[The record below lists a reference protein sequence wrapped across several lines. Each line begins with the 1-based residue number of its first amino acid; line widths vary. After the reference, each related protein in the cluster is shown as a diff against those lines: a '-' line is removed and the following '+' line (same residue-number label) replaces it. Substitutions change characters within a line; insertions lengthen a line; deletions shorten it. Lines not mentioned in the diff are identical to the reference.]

1 MRKTLASTLLLVSFY
16 TQLTFAQDSLVT
28 SLAKSNTTQ
37 FTKDGNKFTG
47 TGWDK
52 ILTRAKLSNNVL
64 IGEDHFTNE
73 TPFFVSALASQIK
86 FDNFFCEIDPF
97 TARILQDKIKNLPA
111 PDMEK
116 YVAEYGNTF
125 SFYAFAPEF
134 DLLKQLTKANTA
146 INGTDQILLVG
157 DGLICNEL
165 QKTTK
170 SKRAREI
177 YESIKNN
184 SKTYFANFLKDQSKP
199 FYLLTPEFEKTLDEL
214 SALKL
219 SEHEVKI
226 IQAMRLSAKI
236 YKSQSH
242 HLRVQLMKNQL
253 MQVYTQWQDKK
264 NLYKYGAN
272 HVAKDEG
279 LMDTYDI
286 GNLVSNIEDSK
297 FSSSYHII
305 VLGVSGTQASPFK
318 GFPSEKVDANS
329 GVLKSLAPLLK
340 AVEGNNWHYIDLKPL
355 RSAIESGKLLVKND
369 KLLRIIKGYDA
380 FVVIPEVTAS
390 AFADGK

>member
-1 MRKTLASTLLLVSFY
+1 MKKTLALTILLFSFY
-16 TQLTFAQDSLVT
+16 AKITFAQDSLITNLV
-28 SLAKSNTTQ
+28 KSNITL

-47 TGWDK
+47 AGWDK
-52 ILTRAKLSNNVL
+52 ILTQAKSSNNVM
-64 IGEDHFTNE
+64 IGEDHFNNE

-97 TARILQDKIKNLPA
+97 TAHILQDKIKNLSA
-111 PDMEK
+111 AEMEK
-116 YVAEYGNTF
+116 YVSEYGNTF

-134 DLLKQLTKANTA
+134 DLLKQFTKDHTV

-157 DGLICNEL
+157 DALICNEL

-170 SKRAREI
+170 STRAKEI
-177 YESIKNN
+177 YEVIKNN

-199 FYLLTPEFEKTLDEL
+199 FYLLTPEFEKNLDEL

-219 SEHEVKI
+219 SEQEVKI
-226 IQAMRLSAKI
+226 IQALKLSAKI

-242 HLRVQLMKNQL
+242 HQRVQLMKNQL
-253 MQVYTQWQDKK
+253 MQVYTQWQNKK

-272 HVAKDEG
+272 HVARNEG

-286 GNLVSNIEDSK
+286 GNLVSSIEDSK
-297 FSSSYHII
+297 FGSSYHVI

-340 AVEGNNWHYIDLKPL
+340 AAEGNSWHYIDLKPL
-355 RSAIESGKLLVKND
+355 HTAVDDGKLSVKDD
-369 KLLRIIKGYDA
+369 KLLRIIKGYDG

-390 AFADGK
+390 AFIDGK

>member
-1 MRKTLASTLLLVSFY
+1 MKRTLTLTLAIISFY
-16 TQLTFAQDSLVT
+16 TQLTFAQDSLIT
-28 SLAKSNTTQ
+28 SLAKNNAMP

-47 TGWDK
+47 AGWDK
-52 ILTRAKLSNNVL
+52 ILTRAKGSSNVL
-64 IGEDHFTNE
+64 VGEDHFNNE
-73 TPFFVSALASQIK
+73 TPFFVSALASEIK

-97 TARILQDKIKNLPA
+97 TARILQDKIKNLSPA
-111 PDMEK
+111 ELQK
-116 YVAEYGNTF
+116 YVADYGDTF
-125 SFYAFAPEF
+125 SFYSFAPEF
-134 DLLKQLTKANTA
+134 DLLKQFTKANTT

-170 SKRAREI
+170 SKRAKEI
-177 YESIKNN
+177 YELIKNN

-199 FYLLTPEFEKTLDEL
+199 FYLLTPEFDKNLDEL
-214 SALKL
+214 SALNL

-226 IQAMRLSAKI
+226 IQALRLSAKI

-253 MQVYTQWQDKK
+253 MQVYTQWEDKK

-286 GNLVSNIEDSK
+286 GNLVSNIADSK

-329 GVLKSLAPLLK
+329 GNLKSLAPLLK
-340 AVEGNNWHYIDLKPL
+340 AVDGNGWHCIDLQPL
-355 RSAIESGKLLVKND
+355 RSALEDGKLVIKDN
-369 KLLRIIKGYDA
+369 KLLRIVKGYDA
-380 FVVIPEVTAS
+380 FVVIPKVTAS
-390 AFADGK
+390 AFTDGK

>member
-1 MRKTLASTLLLVSFY
+1 MLKQFTNT
-16 TQLTFAQDSLVT
+16 
-28 SLAKSNTTQ
+28 NTT
-37 FTKDGNKFTG
+37 
-47 TGWDK
+47 
-52 ILTRAKLSNNVL
+52 
-64 IGEDHFTNE
+64 
-73 TPFFVSALASQIK
+73 
-86 FDNFFCEIDPF
+86 
-97 TARILQDKIKNLPA
+97 
-111 PDMEK
+111 
-116 YVAEYGNTF
+116 
-125 SFYAFAPEF
+125 
-134 DLLKQLTKANTA
+134 

-157 DGLICNEL
+157 DALICNEL

-170 SKRAREI
+170 NSRAKEI
-177 YESIKNN
+177 YELIKNN

-199 FYLLTPEFEKTLDEL
+199 FYLLTPEFEKHLDEL
-214 SALKL
+214 STLKL

-253 MQVYTQWQDKK
+253 MRVYTQWKDKK

-286 GNLVSNIEDSK
+286 GNLVSSIEDSK

-305 VLGVSGTQASPFK
+305 ILGASGTQASPFK
-318 GFPSEKVDANS
+318 GFPNEKVDVNS
-329 GVLKSLAPLLK
+329 EVLKPLAPLFK
-340 AVEGNNWHYIDLKPL
+340 AAEGNAWHCIDLKPL
-355 RSAIESGKLLVKND
+355 RTAIDDGKLVVKND
-369 KLLRIIKGYDA
+369 KLLRIIKGYDT

-390 AFADGK
+390 TFTDGK

>member
-1 MRKTLASTLLLVSFY
+1 MRKTLALTIAIISFY
-16 TQLTFAQDSLVT
+16 TQLTYAQDSLVT
-28 SLAKSNTTQ
+28 SLAKSNTTL

-47 TGWDK
+47 AGWDK

-97 TARILQDKIKNLPA
+97 TARILQDKIKNLSA

-116 YVAEYGNTF
+116 YVAEFGNTF
-125 SFYAFAPEF
+125 SFYAFAREF
-134 DLLKQLTKANTA
+134 DLLKQLTKAGTT

-157 DGLICNEL
+157 DALICNEL

-170 SKRAREI
+170 SKRATEI
-177 YESIKNN
+177 YEIIKNN
-184 SKTYFANFLKDQSKP
+184 SKAYFANFLKDQSKP
-199 FYLLTPEFEKTLDEL
+199 FYLLTPEFEKNLDEL

-219 SEHEVKI
+219 SEREVKI

-253 MQVYTQWQDKK
+253 MQVYTQWQGKK

-272 HVAKDEG
+272 HVAKNEG

-286 GNLVSNIEDSK
+286 GNLVSSIEDSK
-297 FSSSYHII
+297 FSSSYHVII
-305 VLGVSGTQASPFK
+305 LGASGTQASPFK
-318 GFPSEKVDANS
+318 GFPNEKIDVNSET
-329 GVLKSLAPLLK
+329 LKPLAPLFK
-340 AVEGNNWHYIDLKPL
+340 AAEGNAWHYIDLKPL
-355 RSAIESGKLLVKND
+355 RTAIDDGKLLIKND

-390 AFADGK
+390 AFTDGK

>member
-1 MRKTLASTLLLVSFY
+1 MRKTLALTILLVSFY
-16 TQLTFAQDSLVT
+16 TQLTFAQDSLIT
-28 SLAKSNTTQ
+28 SLAKSNLSI

-47 TGWDK
+47 AGWDN
-52 ILTRAKLSNNVL
+52 ILTRAKSSDNVL

-73 TPFFVSALASQIK
+73 TPFFVSALASQIR

-97 TARILQDKIKNLPA
+97 TARILQDKIKTLSA
-111 PDMEK
+111 PEMEK
-116 YVAEYGNTF
+116 YVADYGNTF

-134 DLLKQLTKANTA
+134 DLLKQFTRSNTT

-157 DGLICNEL
+157 DALICNEL
-165 QKTTK
+165 QKTTQ
-170 SKRAREI
+170 SNRAKEI
-177 YESIKNN
+177 YELIKNN

-199 FYLLTPEFEKTLDEL
+199 FYLLTPEFEKNLDEL

-226 IQAMRLSAKI
+226 INALRLSAKI

-286 GNLVSNIEDSK
+286 GNLVSSIADSK

-329 GVLKSLAPLLK
+329 GVLKSLSPLLK
-340 AVEGNNWHYIDLKPL
+340 AVDGNGWHCIDLKPL
-355 RSAIESGKLLVKND
+355 RAALEDGKLVIKDN
-369 KLLRIIKGYDA
+369 KLLHIIKGYDA

-390 AFADGK
+390 AFTEGK

>member
-1 MRKTLASTLLLVSFY
+1 MKKTLALTILLVSFY
-16 TQLTFAQDSLVT
+16 TQLTRAQDSLVT
-28 SLAKSNTTQ
+28 SLAKNNTSV
-37 FTKDGNKFTG
+37 FTKDGDKFTG
-47 TGWDK
+47 AGWDK
-52 ILTRAKLSNNVL
+52 ILTRAKSSDNVL

-73 TPFFVSALASQIK
+73 TPFFVSALASEIK

-97 TARILQDKIKNLPA
+97 TARILQDKIKNLPPA
-111 PDMEK
+111 ELQK
-116 YVAEYGNTF
+116 YVADYGNTF

-134 DLLKQLTKANTA
+134 ELLKQFTKSNTTV
-146 INGTDQILLVG
+146 NGTDQILLVG
-157 DGLICNEL
+157 DALICNEL
-165 QKTTK
+165 QKTTQ
-170 SKRAREI
+170 SSRAKEI
-177 YESIKNN
+177 YELIKNN
-184 SKTYFANFLKDQSKP
+184 SKTCFANFLKDQSKP
-199 FYLLTPEFEKTLDEL
+199 FYLLTPEFEKNLDEL

-226 IQAMRLSAKI
+226 IQALRLSAKI

-253 MQVYTQWQDKK
+253 MQVYAQWQDKK

-286 GNLVSNIEDSK
+286 GNLVSNIADSK

-318 GFPSEKVDANS
+318 GFPGEKVDANS
-329 GVLKSLAPLLK
+329 GVLKSLSPLLK
-340 AVEGNNWHYIDLKPL
+340 AGNGNNWQYIDLKPL
-355 RSAIESGKLLVKND
+355 RAAVEDGKLVIKDN
-369 KLLRIIKGYDA
+369 KLLRIINGYDA

>member
-1 MRKTLASTLLLVSFY
+1 MKKALTILLVSFY
-16 TQLTFAQDSLVT
+16 TQIAFAQDSLLT
-28 SLAKSNTTQ
+28 SLAKSNITL

-47 TGWDK
+47 AGWDK

-73 TPFFVSALASQIK
+73 TPFFVSALASEIK

-97 TARILQDKIKNLPA
+97 TARILQDKIKTLSSPE
-111 PDMEK
+111 MGK
-116 YVAEYGNTF
+116 YVSDYGNTF

-134 DLLKQLTKANTA
+134 ELLKQFTKANTT

-157 DGLICNEL
+157 DALICNEL

-170 SKRAREI
+170 SNRAKEI
-177 YESIKNN
+177 YEIIKNN

-199 FYLLTPEFEKTLDEL
+199 FYLLTPEFEKNLDEL

-226 IQAMRLSAKI
+226 IQALRLSAKI

-253 MQVYTQWQDKK
+253 MQVYAQWQDKK

-279 LMDTYDI
+279 LMNTYDI
-286 GNLVSNIEDSK
+286 GNLVSNIADSK

-318 GFPSEKVDANS
+318 GFPNEKVDANS
-329 GVLKSLAPLLK
+329 GMLKSLSPLLK
-340 AVEGNNWHYIDLKPL
+340 AAESNNWHYIDLKPL
-355 RSAIESGKLLVKND
+355 RTAIDDGNLVVKDD
-369 KLLRIIKGYDA
+369 KLLRIIKGYDG

-390 AFADGK
+390 TFTDGK